1 MKKEAELNADSDNTT
16 REKVD
21 KVNAADAM
29 IFQTEKQ
36 LTEYGDKLSEGNKSS
51 VQSALSDLRT
61 AHSSGDV
68 SSIDTAMES
77 INNVWSTASQEMYSQ
92 AQEGQ
97 EQAQSQPSDDGI
109 QDVEYEEVVDE

>member
-1 MKKEAELNADSDNTT
+1 LNADSDKAT

-36 LTEYGDKLSEGNKSS
+36 LNEYGDKLSEGSKSA

-77 INNVWSTASQEMYSQ
+77 INTVWSAASQEMQSQ
-92 AQEGQ
+92 AQSEPQGQ
-97 EQAQSQPSDDGI
+97 PQDEPVDESVI
-109 QDVEYEEVVDE
+109 QDVEFEEVHE